1 MKKTYKVIG
10 GHESY
15 FTGKLEA
22 YLRAKG
28 IPYENIPF
36 TMEKMLEVAALCGG
50 RADRGHPGRP
60 RRAAVQRAGRRAR
73 AIQQLGRDSK
83 LVWPDLLKTIG

>member
-1 MKKTYKVIG
+1 MQPVLKVLG

-28 IPYENIPF
+28 IPYQNVPF
-36 TMEKMLEVAALCGG
+36 TMERLQILLHFCWKIMRTNGCGG
-50 RADRGHPGRP
+50 RPCTI
-60 RRAAVQRAGRRAR
+60 AGRSTTA
-73 AIQQLGRDSK
+73 QSC
-83 LVWPDLLKTIG
+83 